1 MTERAITFSGEIVR
15 AILEGHK
22 TQTRRPLQHVPV
34 GRVDKYINDEIEKIF
49 WHPACR
55 SLLGGNDL
63 LVGLRVKC
71 PFGKVGDHLW
81 VKEKYVLSSA
91 NQPIY
96 EADCRDKRGDLWAS
110 IKSDPSD
117 VDWFPARA
125 MSKCFSRITLEITN
139 IKVERVQDI
148 TESDAIKEGFNIS
161 GWIPSYSDPDNL
173 SGAETLTSRDNLRI
187 GWDSLYI
194 KKGFGWKINPWA
206 WAISFRRIA
215 YEESY

>member
-34 GRVDKYINDEIEKIF
+34 GSVDKYINDEIEKIF

-125 MSKCFSRITLEITN
+125 MSKCFSRITIEITN
-139 IKVERVQDI
+139 IRVQRVQEI
-148 TESDAIKEGFNIS
+148 THEDAISEGIK
-161 GWIPSYSDPDNL
+161 SYEAEFPLQNKTMPLSCHAFANL
-173 SGAETLTSRDNLRI
+173 WN
-187 GWDSLYI
+187 SLYNE
-194 KKGFGWKINPWA
+194 KGFGWDANPWV
-206 WAISFRRIA
+206 WVIGFRRIK
-215 YEESY
+215 

>member
-1 MTERAITFSGEIVR
+1 MTERVITFSGEMVR

-22 TQTRRPLQHVPV
+22 TQTRRPIEGLHGYTHVCARP
-34 GRVDKYINDEIEKIF
+34 INEE
-49 WHPACR
+49 
-55 SLLGGNDL
+55 GNVWQLNSEDQSYAI
-63 LVGLRVKC
+63 VRC
-71 PFGKVGDHLW
+71 PYGKVGDRLW

-91 NQPIY
+91 NQPVY
-96 EADCRDKRGDLWAS
+96 EADCRDKGGNLWTS